1 MDSTSTSL
9 LQFVDYV
16 SPLFAPTFF
25 YQSGDGRANSSHSG
39 VYLVRRKEGKQ
50 NVGLRDLNLNPAI
63 PLIMSAMGWPQLM
76 KRTISI

>member
-1 MDSTSTSL
+1 MDSTTL
-9 LQFVDYV
+9 LQLVDYL
-16 SPLFAPTFF
+16 SPLFAPTF
-25 YQSGDGRANSSHSG
+25 YQRGDGRANSSHSG

-50 NVGLRDLNLNPAI
+50 NVGLRDLNLNLAI

>member
-9 LQFVDYV
+9 LLLVDYL
-16 SPLFAPTFF
+16 SPFFAPTF
-25 YQSGDGRANSSHSG
+25 YQSGDGRANSSHLG

-50 NVGLRDLNLNPAI
+50 NVGLRDLNLNLAI